1 MLEIVHYQLNIGIDP
16 RLLKCQYQGFTLIF
30 TFTGIEKDPT
40 TGNIIK
46 FSSGKYL
53 ESGFTNESTDAT
65 NQMPTVGVVTL
76 EKV

>member
-1 MLEIVHYQLNIGIDP
+1 LELDYDDTG
-16 RLLKCQYQGFTLIF
+16 IF

-46 FSSGKYL
+46 FTSGKYL
-53 ESGFTNESTDAT
+53 ESGFTNESTDAL

>member
-1 MLEIVHYQLNIGIDP
+1 MVGLLQLDEDDMILTITDYDDNG
-16 RLLKCQYQGFTLIF
+16 IF

-53 ESGFTNESTDAT
+53 ESGFTNELTDAL